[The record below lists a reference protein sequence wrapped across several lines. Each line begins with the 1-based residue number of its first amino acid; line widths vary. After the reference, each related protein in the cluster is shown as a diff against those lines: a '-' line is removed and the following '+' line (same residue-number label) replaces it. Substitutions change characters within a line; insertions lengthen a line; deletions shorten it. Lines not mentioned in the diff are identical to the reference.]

1 MQRSRRFCSTC
12 SIMPPR
18 CSGASVSSARPK
30 AWAKCLLSMMPCSC
44 SVSTMTML
52 AAASPATVSSSESN
66 SLIGHL
72 HARQVVGELPLQV
85 HDAQRAALVGGAAD
99 LLAQR
104 GELVDAVHAREA
116 ADVLPDVAD
125 RRQVARAQRLAH
137 ALQVAAAVGE
147 EVVHQVLEDRLH
159 VEADLVGHGIR
170 LWLTQPGPA
179 ACAKAWRAARRRSP
193 A

>member
-30 AWAKCLLSMMPCSC
+30 ACAKCVLSRMRCSC

-52 AAASPATVSSSESN
+52 AAARPATVSSRDSN

-72 HARQVVGELPLQV
+72 HARQVVGELALQA
-85 HDAQRAALVGGAAD
+85 HDAQRARLVRGAAD

-104 GELVDAVHAREA
+104 AQLVEAVHAREA
-116 ADVLPDVAD
+116 ADVLADVAD
-125 RRQVARAQRLAH
+125 RREVARLQRLAH
-137 ALQVAAAVGE
+137 PFQVAPAV
-147 EVVHQVLEDRLH
+147 L
-159 VEADLVGHGIR
+159 
-170 LWLTQPGPA
+170 
-179 ACAKAWRAARRRSP
+179 
-193 A
+193 